1 MLYYTKIGSL
11 EKMVK
16 KLGNIRKSEVMR
28 VYGKKDK
35 SVIPVPRQHT
45 INRVESL

>member
-35 SVIPVPRQHT
+35 SVIPVPRQY
-45 INRVESL
+45 LP